1 MGEFEKSCVNCG
13 VLNCAK
19 RDKEYPE
26 FCLTT
31 NFDVKELEEI
41 KKLYLEDE
49 ENNKVSVISAEI
61 EAEFYCRY
69 TRVEEIIEFSKR
81 MGFHKIGIATC
92 IGLIEESRIFAQIL
106 RKNGFE
112 PYAALCKAGAF
123 NKTDIG
129 VRKEY
134 TTQVGNALCNPIMQA
149 KLLEKAGTDFNVVVG
164 LCVGHD
170 SLFYKYTHTLTTTL
184 VTKDRVLAHNPVG
197 ALYQRMSG
205 EPAQNIADTVAT
217 GQMKVTYLNVGQG
230 DCTIIQTEGHN
241 AMIDAGNNHEGKDV
255 VDYLNQQ
262 GIDKLDY
269 LILTHPDAD
278 HIGGGDDVLEKIEVE
293 QVIMPDVANDTMTYE
308 EVMDDIEKEN
318 VPVEHP
324 KVGEEFGFGDA
335 TFTVLCPETD
345 LVSSDDTNDASVGIK
360 LVHGENSFVMCGDAS
375 EKSESAMVKRFGSA
389 LECDVL
395 KCGHH
400 GSRTSTSEVFLKATN
415 PTWAVISC
423 GVDNSYGHPHQE
435 TLERLNNDDV
445 QVYRTDLL
453 GTIIAT
459 SDGTNISWFSE
470 KE

>member
-81 MGFHKIGIATC
+81 MGFHKIGIAIC

-106 RKNGFE
+106 KKNGFE

-197 ALYQRMSG
+197 ALYQTKAYYKKLMADPASG
-205 EPAQNIADTVAT
+205 EK
-217 GQMKVTYLNVGQG
+217 GQ
-230 DCTIIQTEGHN
+230 
-241 AMIDAGNNHEGKDV
+241 
-255 VDYLNQQ
+255 
-262 GIDKLDY
+262 
-269 LILTHPDAD
+269 
-278 HIGGGDDVLEKIEVE
+278 
-293 QVIMPDVANDTMTYE
+293 
-308 EVMDDIEKEN
+308 
-318 VPVEHP
+318 
-324 KVGEEFGFGDA
+324 
-335 TFTVLCPETD
+335 
-345 LVSSDDTNDASVGIK
+345 
-360 LVHGENSFVMCGDAS
+360 
-375 EKSESAMVKRFGSA
+375 
-389 LECDVL
+389 
-395 KCGHH
+395 
-400 GSRTSTSEVFLKATN
+400 
-415 PTWAVISC
+415 
-423 GVDNSYGHPHQE
+423 
-435 TLERLNNDDV
+435 
-445 QVYRTDLL
+445 
-453 GTIIAT
+453 
-459 SDGTNISWFSE
+459 
-470 KE
+470 